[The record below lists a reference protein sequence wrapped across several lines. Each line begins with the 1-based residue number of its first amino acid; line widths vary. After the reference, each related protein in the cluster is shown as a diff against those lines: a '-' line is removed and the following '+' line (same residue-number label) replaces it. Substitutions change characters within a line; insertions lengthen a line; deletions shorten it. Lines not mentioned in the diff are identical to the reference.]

1 MSKTLKQYHNFKVET
16 LSRVVPPVKP
26 YFPKED
32 IEQVKNDVEK
42 ILQSGMLTLHTYTK
56 EFENQFAKICGVKH
70 AIAVNSG
77 TSALEITLRAMK
89 LKPQDEVLVPTNT
102 FSATAVA
109 VIFAGAKP
117 KLTDID
123 PKNLCV
129 DIENVQKNIT
139 PKTRGVIA
147 VHIGGLICPEIKE
160 IRELCQDKKLFLV
173 EDAAHAQ
180 GSTINKKPAGALGDA
195 GCFSFYPT
203 KVMTT
208 GEGGMITTNNDE
220 IAEKARILRDQGKEN
235 FNSNIII
242 ELGYNWRLPEI
253 SAAIGLTQLRRLP
266 EIIEKRNKIAKY
278 YDKELEKISGIAPL
292 KTPPNIL
299 NNYYKY
305 VAFLERDI
313 EREKLK
319 EKLRTK
325 GVRCSGEVYWPPLH
339 LEPIYKHVLGT
350 KEGDLPQAEDACKR
364 IICLPLY
371 AQMTIEE
378 EQYVIEKLRETLSEM

>member
-1 MSKTLKQYHNFKVET
+1 VKTLSK
-16 LSRVVPPVKP
+16 VVPPVKP

-32 IEQVKNDVEK
+32 IEQIKNDVEK

-56 EFENQFAKICGVKH
+56 EFENQFAKLCSVKH

-77 TSALEITLRAMK
+77 TSALEISLRSMK

-102 FSATAVA
+102 FSATAAA

-117 KLTDID
+117 KLTDIN
-123 PKNLCV
+123 PKTLCI
-129 DIENVQKNIT
+129 DMENVQKNIT
-139 PKTRGVIA
+139 PKTKGIIA
-147 VHIGGLICPEIKE
+147 VHVGGLICPEIEE
-160 IRELCQDKKLFLV
+160 IGKLCQNKKLFLI

-180 GSTINKKPAGALGDA
+180 GSTINKKPAGCLGDA
-195 GCFSFYPT
+195 GCFSFYAT

-208 GEGGMITTNNDE
+208 GEGGMITTNNDD

-242 ELGYNWRLPEI
+242 KLGYNWRLPEI
-253 SAAIGLTQLRRLP
+253 NAAIGLTQLRRLP

-278 YDKELEKISGIAPL
+278 YDKELEKASGIVSL

-299 NNYYKY
+299 NNYYKH
-305 VAFLERDI
+305 VAFLEKGVD
-313 EREKLK
+313 REKLK
-319 EKLRTK
+319 EKLRAE

-339 LEPIYKHVLGT
+339 VEPIYKQILGT
-350 KEGDLPQAEDACKR
+350 KEGDFPQAEDVCKKML
-364 IICLPLY
+364 CLPLY
-371 AQMTIEE
+371 AQMTMEE
-378 EQYVIEKLRETLSEM
+378 AEYVIEKLKEAMSEMQS

>member
-1 MSKTLKQYHNFKVET
+1 LSK
-16 LSRVVPPVKP
+16 VVLPVKP

-32 IEQVKNDVEK
+32 IEQIKKDVEK
-42 ILQSGMLTLHTYTK
+42 ILKSGMLTLHTYTK
-56 EFENQFAKICGVKH
+56 EFENQFAKLCGVKH

-77 TSALEITLRAMK
+77 TSSLEIALRAIK

-102 FSATAVA
+102 FSATAAA
-109 VIFAGAKP
+109 VFFAGAKP
-117 KLTDID
+117 KLTDIN
-123 PKNLCV
+123 PKDLCIDV
-129 DIENVQKNIT
+129 ENIQKNIT
-139 PKTRGVIA
+139 KKTRGVIA

-160 IRELCQDKKLFLV
+160 IRELCKNKKLFLI

-180 GSTINKKPAGALGDA
+180 GSTINKKPAGSLGDA

-208 GEGGMITTNNDE
+208 GEGGMITTNNEE

-242 ELGYNWRLPEI
+242 QLGYNWRLPEI
-253 SAAIGLTQLRRLP
+253 SAAIGLTQLKRLP
-266 EIIEKRNKIAKY
+266 EMIKKRNEIAKY
-278 YDKELEKISGIAPL
+278 YDKELRKISEITPL

-299 NNYYKY
+299 NNYYKH
-305 VAFLERDI
+305 VAFLEKGID
-313 EREKLK
+313 REKLK

-339 LEPIYKHVLGT
+339 LEPIYKQLLGT

-364 IICLPLY
+364 MMCLPLY
-371 AQMTIEE
+371 AQMTREE
-378 EQYVIEKLRETLSEM
+378 AQYVIERLKETMSESDFTDPNFT

>member
-1 MSKTLKQYHNFKVET
+1 

-56 EFENQFAKICGVKH
+56 EFENQFAKLCGVKH

-77 TSALEITLRAMK
+77 TSALEIILRAMK

-102 FSATAVA
+102 FSATATA

-117 KLTDID
+117 KLTDIN
-123 PKNLCV
+123 PKNLCI

-139 PKTRGVIA
+139 PKTRGVIP

-160 IRELCQDKKLFLV
+160 IRELCQDKKLFLI

-208 GEGGMITTNNDE
+208 GEGGMITTNSDE

-253 SAAIGLTQLRRLP
+253 SAAIGLTQLKRLP
-266 EIIEKRNKIAKY
+266 EIIEKRNRIAKY
-278 YDKELEKISGIAPL
+278 YDKGMEKISGIYPL
-292 KTPPNIL
+292 KTPPNIRS
-299 NNYYKY
+299 NYYKY
-305 VAFLERDI
+305 VAFLEKGID
-313 EREKLK
+313 REKLK
-319 EKLRTK
+319 EKLKDK

-339 LEPIYKHVLGT
+339 LQPIYKQLLGT
-350 KEGDLPQAEDACKR
+350 KEGDFPQAEVACKKM
-364 IICLPLY
+364 ICLPLY
-371 AQMTIEE
+371 AQMTAEDA
-378 EQYVIEKLRETLSEM
+378 QYVIEKLKETLSEMEK

>member
-1 MSKTLKQYHNFKVET
+1 MSKALKQYHNFKVET

-56 EFENQFAKICGVKH
+56 EFENQFAKLCGVKH

-77 TSALEITLRAMK
+77 TSALEITLRTMK
-89 LKPQDEVLVPTNT
+89 LKSQDEVLVPTNT

-123 PKNLCV
+123 PKNLCI

-266 EIIEKRNKIAKY
+266 EIIEKRNKIAEY

-339 LEPIYKHVLGT
+339 LEPIYKHILGT

-364 IICLPLY
+364 MICLPLY

>member
-1 MSKTLKQYHNFKVET
+1 LSK
-16 LSRVVPPVKP
+16 VVLPVKP

-32 IEQVKNDVEK
+32 IEQIKSDVEN
-42 ILQSGMLTLHTYTK
+42 ILLSGMLTLHKYTK
-56 EFENQFAKICGVKH
+56 EFENRFAKLCGVKH

-89 LKPQDEVLVPTNT
+89 PKPQDEVLVPTNT
-102 FSATAVA
+102 FSATAAA

-123 PKNLCV
+123 PKTLCIDV
-129 DIENVQKNIT
+129 ENIKKNIT
-139 PKTRGVIA
+139 KKTRGVIA
-147 VHIGGLICPEIKE
+147 VHIGGLICPEIAE
-160 IRELCQDKKLFLV
+160 IKELCQDKKLFLM

-180 GSTINKKPAGALGDA
+180 GSTINKKPAGSLGDA

-203 KVMTT
+203 KVITT

-242 ELGYNWRLPEI
+242 QLGYNWRLPEI
-253 SAAIGLTQLRRLP
+253 NAAIGLTQLKRLP
-266 EIIEKRNKIAKY
+266 ELIEKRNKIAKY
-278 YDKELEKISGIAPL
+278 YDKELEKISGITPL
-292 KTPPNIL
+292 KTPSNIL
-299 NNYYKY
+299 NNYYKH
-305 VAFLERDI
+305 VAFLEKGIDR
-313 EREKLK
+313 EKVKEKLK
-319 EKLRTK
+319 DK

-339 LEPIYKHVLGT
+339 LEPIYKQLLGT

-364 IICLPLY
+364 MICLPLY

-378 EQYVIEKLRETLSEM
+378 AQYVIEKLRETLSKM